1 MEPSRLSIEC
11 RPFGDLN
18 DVIHAAC
25 GARGSSWASD
35 QLEYIQSYLQRG
47 TARAARAKTMVVE
60 KPYVDRHYLEEYGA
74 YYFSAFRNGG
84 ATTTRIHFFDT
95 DFDRTKLA
103 EWVRTAASSDVE
115 RDRIQHDLDEAY
127 IGFIT
132 VRPIPSAPIGRTIL
146 RPYKDKPTRSYIPA
160 EGGHPVH
167 LLGFELSARG
177 LPFQQQEQAVG
188 ACATTA
194 LWSAMSRVVRA
205 DGGRA
210 PTPYSVT
217 QAATR
222 HYLQDRALPA
232 VSGLE
237 LAQLTAAVREF
248 GHAPYV
254 LKPAH
259 EHGTFAL
266 SIKCYLSS
274 GIPAVLV
281 LEDHRGGYHAV
292 TASGYR
298 LGDDEE
304 SADDI
309 KVEFPEQGGELC
321 SKGMSRVYVH
331 DDRFGPYVRMKLT
344 PPTDPSGD
352 TVLERVGPPSG
363 DPAQRAGGKVC
374 YALFPLYPKLR
385 LTARE
390 LIGLGLDMLPVVR
403 SVLTDPAERAALN
416 VEVFFMHGG
425 RYQRR
430 LLSSGLEDPARVEQ
444 FLSGTALSRYVG
456 IVRFQIGDG
465 ALVDIVCDTTD
476 IRRDYP
482 RRAPVLVVFPFA
494 TKLVPTFAQALAPM
508 APWTIVV

>member
-1 MEPSRLSIEC
+1 VEPSRLSIEC
-11 RPFGDLN
+11 RPFGDLS
-18 DVIHAAC
+18 DVIRAAC
-25 GARGSSWASD
+25 GARDSTTWVSEQFD
-35 QLEYIQSYLQRG
+35 YIQSYLQRR
-47 TARAARAKTMVVE
+47 TALAKTMVVE

-95 DFDRTKLA
+95 EFDKGKLS
-103 EWVRTAASSDVE
+103 EWIRAAASSDVE
-115 RDRIQHDLDEAY
+115 RDKVQHDLDEAY

-146 RPYKDKPTRSYIPA
+146 RPYKDKPTRSYIPS

-167 LLGFELSARG
+167 LLGFELTARG

-210 PTPYSVT
+210 PTPFSVT

-248 GHAPYV
+248 GYAPYV
-254 LKPAH
+254 LKPAR

-266 SIKCYLSS
+266 SIKCYLNS

-281 LEDHRGGYHAV
+281 LEDQRGGYHAV

-304 SADDI
+304 PADDI
-309 KVEFPEQGGELC
+309 KVSFPEQGGELC

-352 TVLERVGPPSG
+352 TVLERVGR
-363 DPAQRAGGKVC
+363 DHAQGAGGKVC

-403 SVLTDPAERAALN
+403 NVLTDQAERDALN

-456 IVRFQIGDG
+456 IIRFQIGDDG

-476 IRRDYP
+476 IRRDFP
-482 RRAPVLVVFPFA
+482 RRAPVLAVFPFA
-494 TKLVPTFAQALAPM
+494 TKHVPTFAQALAPM
-508 APWTIVV
+508 APWAMVV

>member
-1 MEPSRLSIEC
+1 VEASRLTIEC
-11 RPFGDLN
+11 RSFGDLN
-18 DVIHAAC
+18 DVIRAAC
-25 GARGSSWASD
+25 GARDASWTSP
-35 QLEYIQSYLQRG
+35 QFEYIQSYLQRG
-47 TARAARAKTMVVE
+47 TARAKTMVVE
-60 KPYVDRHYLEEYGA
+60 QPYVDRHYLEEYGA

-84 ATTTRIHFFDT
+84 PTTTRIHFFDIE
-95 DFDRTKLA
+95 FDRNELS
-103 EWVRTAASSDVE
+103 EWVQAAASGDAE
-115 RDRIQHDLDEAY
+115 KRDKIQGDLDDAF
-127 IGFIT
+127 IGFMT

-146 RPYKDKPTRSYIPA
+146 RPYKDKPTRSYIPS

-167 LLGFELSARG
+167 LLGFELKARG

-237 LAQLTAAVREF
+237 LAQLTAAVREL
-248 GHAPYV
+248 GYSPYV
-254 LKPAH
+254 LKPAR

-266 SIKCYLSS
+266 SLKCYLYS

-281 LEDHRGGYHAV
+281 LEDPRGGYHAV

-304 SADDI
+304 PAADI
-309 KVEFPEQGGELC
+309 KVEFLDEGGELS
-321 SKGMSRVYVH
+321 SKGISRIYVH

-344 PPTDPSGD
+344 PPIDPQGD
-352 TVLERVGPPSG
+352 TVLERIGPATG
-363 DPAQRAGGKVC
+363 DPAHGAGGNVC

-403 SVLTDPAERAALN
+403 SVLTEAERSTLN
-416 VEVFFMHGG
+416 VEVFFAHGG

-430 LLSSGLEDPARVEQ
+430 LLSSGLEDPARVER

-456 IVRFQIGDG
+456 VVRFQLDDG

-482 RRAPVLVVFPFA
+482 RRAPVLAVFPFA
-494 TKLVPTFAQALAPM
+494 AKLVPTFTQALASM
-508 APWTIVV
+508 APWAMVV

>member
-1 MEPSRLSIEC
+1 MDPSRLSIEC

-18 DVIHAAC
+18 DVIRVAC
-25 GARGSSWASD
+25 GARDASWTSP

-47 TARAARAKTMVVE
+47 TARAKTIVVE
-60 KPYVDRHYLEEYGA
+60 KPYIDRHYLEEYGA

-84 ATTTRIHFFDT
+84 ATTARIHFFDT
-95 DFDRTKLA
+95 EFDRSTLS
-103 EWVRTAASSDVE
+103 EVVRAAASSDVE

-146 RPYKDKPTRSYIPA
+146 RPYKDRPARSYIPS

-167 LLGFELSARG
+167 LLGFELKARG

-248 GHAPYV
+248 GYAPYV
-254 LKPAH
+254 LKPAR

-274 GIPAVLV
+274 GIPAILV
-281 LEDHRGGYHAV
+281 LEDHRGDYHAV

-298 LGDDEE
+298 LGDEE
-304 SADDI
+304 EPAEDI
-309 KVEFPEQGGELC
+309 KVAFPEQGGELC

-344 PPTDPSGD
+344 PPADPSGD
-352 TVLERVGPPSG
+352 TVLERIGPSSG
-363 DPAQRAGGKVC
+363 DPAQGAGGKVC

-403 SVLTDPAERAALN
+403 SVLTAPAERAALN

-444 FLSGTALSRYVG
+444 FHSGAALSRYVG

-494 TKLVPTFAQALAPM
+494 AKLVPTFAQALAPM
-508 APWTIVV
+508 APWAIVV